1 VETFT
6 EAFQY
11 LLWIQNG
18 DPTVRF
24 ADVLN
29 NVPRIKTALTSN
41 ALDPN
46 PFYRTFVYQA
56 GTAQIQI
63 FPNLSVSAQ
72 YTAEPA
78 TYEGIVIAGHMSPKD
93 GLDKVTKDIQ
103 TLLD

>member
-11 LLWIQNG
+11 LLWIQNV

-24 ADVLN
+24 ANVLN
-29 NVPRIKTALTSN
+29 NMPRIKAALTSN

-46 PFYRTFVYQA
+46 PFYRTFVHQA

-72 YTAEPA
+72 YAAELA
-78 TYEGIVIAGHMSPKD
+78 TYEGKAIAGHMSPKD
-93 GLDKVTKDIQ
+93 GLDKATKDIQ